1 MWLCGWVAEGLK
13 GPNEDAGGGR
23 GGLRF
28 PARSP
33 YVAIIIPLCPSTMDN
48 YRRCQRHHFTTC
60 CADFNP
66 LQTFNPSKNVISRRL
81 EKIHRQLR
89 GALESP
95 KQCQSSHFQSPP
107 FPYLYLP
114 VSCLYKKR
122 KPTNQI
128 QVKEIHY
135 FILFNRLINE
145 IMKYLGYK
153 SQHFNQ

>member
-13 GPNEDAGGGR
+13 GSSEDAGGGR

-66 LQTFNPSKNVISRRL
+66 LQTFYPSKNVISRRL

-89 GALESP
+89 GALESR

-107 FPYLYLP
+107 FPYLYPP
-114 VSCLYKKR
+114 VSCLCKNANR
-122 KPTNQI
+122 QTRFN
-128 QVKEIHY
+128 VKELQY
-135 FILFNRLINE
+135 YILYNRLIHE
-145 IMKYLGYK
+145 LMKYLR
-153 SQHFNQ
+153 